1 MRAGIL
7 LMLGVVGIGATAG
20 AAVIPATQDGQINAS
35 TTWGGTTIPT
45 AGDADTWNTAGYDM
59 NFGDETFHGG
69 LLTVTGGSLLDGG
82 VGPDLVLQATTFD
95 NGGIEMNNNSAGTFD
110 FSGKA
115 LTFGSG
121 GAAFSATAKARN
133 INLQNAVWAGD
144 GAISWT
150 KTGVHP
156 TQSPAAAFLILAAD
170 NDVSGYTGIISVN
183 NTSGNLDKQARLT
196 IEAAT
201 TGSFGVNIGA
211 GSQLDIRDAN
221 ATYTFSSLVLGGETI
236 AAGTYSYSD
245 FSTSQKGYLLQGAT
259 PGQIQVI
266 PEPATLGLITAFGGA
281 MLFIRRR
288 FMI

>member
-1 MRAGIL
+1 
-7 LMLGVVGIGATAG
+7 MLGVVGIGAAAN
-20 AAVIPATQDGQINAS
+20 AAVVTATTNGQINAS
-35 TTWGGTTIPT
+35 VTWGGATLPT
-45 AGDADTWNTAGYDM
+45 AGDTDTWNTAGYNM
-59 NFGDETFHGG
+59 NFGDETFYGG
-69 LLTVTGGSLLDGG
+69 HLTVTGGSLLDGG
-82 VGPDLVLQATTFD
+82 VGPDLVLQETTFD
-95 NGGIEMNNNSAGTFD
+95 NGGIIMNNNTAGTFD

-133 INLQNAVWAGD
+133 INLLNAVWAGD

-150 KTGVHP
+150 KTDVHP
-156 TQSPAAAFLILAAD
+156 TQTPAAVFLILAAN

-196 IEAAT
+196 INAAT

-211 GSQLDIRDAN
+211 GSQLDIRDAG

-236 AAGTYSYSD
+236 APGTYSYD
-245 FSTSQKGYLLQGAT
+245 NFTASQKVYLLQGAT
-259 PGQIQVI
+259 PGEITVI
-266 PEPATLGLITAFGGA
+266 PEPATLGLLGVFGGA
-281 MLFIRRR
+281 MLFFRRR